1 MEAFQRPQEW
11 DAVAEK
17 YERAFVKVSRK
28 FAAHALRLAGV
39 RAGARVLDVAAGTG
53 ALTLAA
59 ARAGAQVE
67 AIDFSPAMVSRL
79 RAHVV
84 AAGLEGVTV
93 NEMDGQAL
101 AFPDGTF
108 DAAFSIF
115 GLMFFPDRAKGMRE
129 MHRVLCSGGRA
140 GIVVWNRTDQVGNLR
155 LLGQA
160 IRQEAPDVPLPAG
173 PTLWQELED
182 SQRFRRELEQTGFG
196 KAHIHTVE
204 ETWEASSPEHLWD
217 DMVGMTPALE
227 TLYRKL
233 GPERLHRVADA
244 FVAAARAENGGD
256 GAIAMRCEAHVGIA
270 EK

>member
-11 DAVAEK
+11 DVVAEK

-28 FAAHALRLAGV
+28 FAAHALRLASV
-39 RAGARVLDVAAGTG
+39 QAGMRVLDVAAGTG

-59 ARAGAQVE
+59 ARAGAQVD
-67 AIDFSPAMVSRL
+67 AIDFSPVMVGRL
-79 RAHVV
+79 RAHVA
-84 AAGLEGVTV
+84 AAGLKGVTV

-101 AFPDGTF
+101 TFPDDTF

-129 MHRVLCSGGRA
+129 MHRVLRPEGRV
-140 GIVVWNRTDQVGNLR
+140 GIVVWNRPDRVGNLR
-155 LLGQA
+155 LLGHA
-160 IRQEAPDVPLPAG
+160 IRQAAPDVLMPPGPA
-173 PTLWQELED
+173 LWQELED
-182 SQRFRRELEQTGFG
+182 SQRFRRELEQTGFCN
-196 KAHIHTVE
+196 AYIHTVE

-227 TLYRKL
+227 TLFRKL
-233 GPERLHRVADA
+233 GPERLGRVADA

-256 GAIAMRCEAHVGIA
+256 GPIAMRCEAHVGFA
-270 EK
+270 AK